1 MIAINPAS
9 RIKAAAGRK
18 GVRVTKTVRKPAV
31 RKTTARLTTAKTAP
45 RKTVAKPAVKKSVA
59 KKSVAKKAVVK
70 KTTKPKALPLETRFE
85 KARAFD
91 AAPMKRYSP
100 KAGQLVAD
108 SKDEFA
114 TARIAEASNR
124 PARKKPRNAIPNH
137 KRSAVERLDDP
148 PPAPVGVMLGRVSIA
163 IERELTQ
170 IERIVGGTRVKSE
183 LRTEAERRARTLASL
198 ARTLREVM
206 QLRSGEEKKQDDD
219 AVPRD
224 INEFR
229 RRLARRLEQLAA
241 EAKAAHPGE
250 ADGG

>member
-18 GVRVTKTVRKPAV
+18 GVRVTKTVRKNAV
-31 RKTTARLTTAKTAP
+31 RKTTACPTTAKTAP
-45 RKTVAKPAVKKSVA
+45 RKTVAKPAV

-206 QLRSGEEKKQDDD
+206 QLRSGEEKKRDDD

>member
-18 GVRVTKTVRKPAV
+18 GVRVTKTVRKNAV
-31 RKTTARLTTAKTAP
+31 RKTTACPTTAKTAP
-45 RKTVAKPAVKKSVA
+45 RKTVAKPAV

-114 TARIAEASNR
+114 TARIAEASKR

-148 PPAPVGVMLGRVSIA
+148 PPAAVGVMLGRVSIA

-206 QLRSGEEKKQDDD
+206 QLRSGEEKKRDDD